1 MSRDDR
7 ALYRTVHYMK
17 WQWQDAPGA
26 LAAWAVSVCAL
37 LVIVNPS
44 LMLRTGLAVLTPL
57 VVLLAFL
64 SSLQSGSCP
73 SCRASRRLQIRTQGE
88 PIVRPASQT
97 ATSQSGV
104 QVRTGWEVEVPTET
118 TCTRCKHARR
128 VVSSRFVSMTE
139 AATASEASVIGA
151 RVTGSASTSF

>member
-1 MSRDDR
+1 
-7 ALYRTVHYMK
+7 MK

-64 SSLQSGSCP
+64 SSLQSGNCP
-73 SCRASRRLQIRTQGE
+73 SCRASRRRQIRAQDE
-88 PIVRPASQT
+88 PTVRPASQT

-104 QVRTGWEVEVPTET
+104 QVLTGWEVEVPVET
-118 TCTRCKHARR
+118 SCTRCGHSRR
-128 VVSSRFVSMTE
+128 VVSSRFVPITA
-139 AATASEASVIGA
+139 AATASEAAVIGT
-151 RVTGSASTSF
+151 RVPGSTSSNF